1 MVVQTVLDHFIDWLP
16 FLASL
21 LVVLGGWYL
30 SRNKEKA
37 DIVTQI
43 ATAAATLIEPLNKR
57 IDELEKKILAQE
69 KELAILRPLPA
80 IVETMSRGI
89 HILITQ
95 IRKLGCE
102 PDWTPVD
109 MPPVKTRRNGRSAG
123 KVSA

>member
-21 LVVLGGWYL
+21 MVVLGGWYL

-43 ATAAATLIEPLNKR
+43 ATAASTLIAPLNKR
-57 IDELEKKILAQE
+57 IDELERKVLAQE
-69 KELAILRPLPA
+69 KELSILRPLPA
-80 IVETMSRGI
+80 IVETMTRGV

-95 IRKLGCE
+95 IRRLGCE
-102 PDWTPVD
+102 PDWTPTD
-109 MPPVKTRRNGRSAG
+109 MAITQTGKTARVTRAKG
-123 KVSA
+123 